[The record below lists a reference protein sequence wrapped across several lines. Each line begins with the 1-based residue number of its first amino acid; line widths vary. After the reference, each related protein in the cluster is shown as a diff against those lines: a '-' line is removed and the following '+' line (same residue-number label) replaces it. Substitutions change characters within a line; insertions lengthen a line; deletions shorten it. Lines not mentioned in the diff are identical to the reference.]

1 MCLCLKR
8 SLPHHIV
15 FYIGGIKLSVCLSV
29 YIILF
34 DRFEFSTH
42 QLCENKQDK
51 KYIIYITSFLICGSE
66 LLNLLILC
74 DLGAETSISG
84 VYCSS
89 SDL

>member
-1 MCLCLKR
+1 MCGETL
-8 SLPHHIV
+8 
-15 FYIGGIKLSVCLSV
+15 
-29 YIILF
+29 
-34 DRFEFSTH
+34 
-42 QLCENKQDK
+42 NKKQNG
-51 KYIIYITSFLICGSE
+51 YQNVNLTSFLICGSE